1 VLNKRMIARS
11 VAVATI
17 SLLLF
22 GMACSEPPAGSRAMG
37 SGTTLEVTAGD
48 GFSVYRGR
56 GFAFAYPTGWTASH
70 DGGRFIDDPLVEFA
84 GPDPAG
90 GLPPLIDLFREE
102 GFEGDIDTYVRNFN
116 IGHGTTLPA
125 RSVVRDEPASV
136 QGALGARIIE
146 TRFDAAPLLHRAGRP
161 DSPMVVR
168 QIDLLVVAPGGV
180 TIDLRTTAPARDFM
194 SLSHTFETVID
205 SLTVGNGG

>member
-1 VLNKRMIARS
+1 MIARS

-17 SLLLF
+17 GLLLF
-22 GMACSEPPAGSRAMG
+22 QVAACSEPRAGSRATS
-37 SGTTLEVTAGD
+37 SGTPPLEVRAVD

-56 GFAFAYPTGWTASH
+56 GFAFAYPTGWTAFH
-70 DGGRFIDDPLVEFA
+70 GRGRFIDDPVVEFA
-84 GPDPAG
+84 GPETAG
-90 GLPPLIDLFREE
+90 RLPPLIDLFREE
-102 GFEGDIDTYVRNFN
+102 GFEGDIKTYVRNFN

-125 RSVVRDEPASV
+125 RSVVRDEPASM

-146 TRFDAAPLLHRAGRP
+146 TRFDAAPLLDGAGRP

-180 TIDLRTTAPARDFM
+180 TIDLRTTAPARDFE
-194 SLSHTFETVID
+194 SLARTFETVID
-205 SLTVGNGG
+205 SLAVGDGA